1 MTPNDIISE
10 ISYAYLHAVASAAR
24 ASCISATRIED
35 NNGIDANL
43 VVYGPFEADPERH
56 EVDVKIQLKATT
68 QVLNESELYYSYPF
82 SGIDQ
87 YNRLRSVGSN
97 PFKILVLL
105 QLPRAQ
111 DDWLNINADQLIL
124 RRCARWVSLRG
135 AQDTANQSSVTVYV
149 PKAQIFSPQA
159 LREISESVAGNTPP
173 LYAGGQNG

>member
-43 VVYGPFEADPERH
+43 TIFGPFAADPDRH

-68 QVLNESELYYSYPF
+68 QDLTESELHYSYPF
-82 SGIDQ
+82 SGVDQ
-87 YNRLRSVGSN
+87 YNKLRSVGSN

-105 QLPRAQ
+105 QLPRVQ
-111 DDWLNINADQLIL
+111 DDWLHITADQLIMK
-124 RRCARWVSLRG
+124 RCARWVSLRG
-135 AQDTANQSSVTVYV
+135 AQGTTNQSSVTVYV
-149 PKAQIFSPQA
+149 PKIQIFSPQA
-159 LREISESVAGNTPP
+159 LREISELIAADTPP
-173 LYAGGQNG
+173 LYAGCQNG